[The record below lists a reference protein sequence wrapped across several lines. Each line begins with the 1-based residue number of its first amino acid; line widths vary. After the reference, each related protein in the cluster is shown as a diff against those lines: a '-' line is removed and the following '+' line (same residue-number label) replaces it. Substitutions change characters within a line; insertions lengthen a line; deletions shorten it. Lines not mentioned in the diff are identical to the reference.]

1 MQCNLGNTTV
11 TLYIA
16 KAIMSSYFA
25 IIIHFYKK
33 EVILMSQKS
42 FKPFKLL
49 KLSGNEETPML
60 VRAPMSHATYNKLED
75 VAKNTG
81 IGITKLV
88 TLCVE
93 YALSNVMYVD
103 KI

>member
-1 MQCNLGNTTV
+1 
-11 TLYIA
+11 
-16 KAIMSSYFA
+16 MSC
-25 IIIHFYKK
+25 
-33 EVILMSQKS
+33 KS

-49 KLSGNEETPML
+49 KLSSNEDTPML

>member
-1 MQCNLGNTTV
+1 
-11 TLYIA
+11 
-16 KAIMSSYFA
+16 
-25 IIIHFYKK
+25 
-33 EVILMSQKS
+33 MSQKS

-49 KLSGNEETPML
+49 KLSREEETPLL

-75 VAKNTG
+75 VSKNTG

-93 YALSNVMYVD
+93 YALSNVVYVD
-103 KI
+103 KL

>member
-1 MQCNLGNTTV
+1 
-11 TLYIA
+11 
-16 KAIMSSYFA
+16 MSC
-25 IIIHFYKK
+25 
-33 EVILMSQKS
+33 KS

-49 KLSGNEETPML
+49 KLNREEETPLL
-60 VRAPMSHATYNKLED
+60 VRAPMSHATYTELED

-93 YALSNVMYVD
+93 YALSNVVYVD
-103 KI
+103 KL